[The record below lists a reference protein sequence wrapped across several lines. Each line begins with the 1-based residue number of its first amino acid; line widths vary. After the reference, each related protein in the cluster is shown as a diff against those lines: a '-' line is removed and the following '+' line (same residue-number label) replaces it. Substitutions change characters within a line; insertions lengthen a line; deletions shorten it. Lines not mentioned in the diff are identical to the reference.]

1 MASFYGHLKDHPVQ
15 EALTLA
21 QREVLKV
28 FPQPLY
34 WSPFIL
40 IGNGTVTAD

>member
-1 MASFYGHLKDHPVQ
+1 V

-21 QREVLKV
+21 QRDVIKIY
-28 FPQPLY
+28 PQPLY

-40 IGNGTVTAD
+40 IGNGHVTAK

>member
-1 MASFYGHLKDHPVQ
+1 MSTFYKYLKEHPVQ

-21 QREVLKV
+21 QRDVIKV
-28 FPQPLY
+28 YPQPLF

-40 IGNGTVTAD
+40 IGNGNITAN